1 MKANKKVWHEQGEHN
16 SSFEKRWRESG
27 ITNNLKALSWKVKLK
42 AGYTIDQSLEMF
54 VDSLRL

>member
-1 MKANKKVWHEQGEHN
+1 MNSEHN
-16 SSFEKRWRESG
+16 SSVGERWRESG
-27 ITNNLKALSWKVKLK
+27 IINNLKALSWKVRLK